1 MAQPAWYEQRER
13 GSTLGMR
20 ITVACYRAF
29 GRGLALVLL
38 PGIVGYFWATDA
50 AARRASRTYLRRV
63 GVRPASARQ
72 VFRHFYE
79 FGLSILDRVGIWLGD
94 ERRFALDVH
103 GAEHLDEV
111 RKRGRGALVIGS
123 HLGNLDALRLLA
135 LRDSPIPVNLL
146 MYTRHAARI
155 NAIFQEL
162 GALGPP
168 GARVRVI
175 EVARDGFEHVLE
187 ARKCVERGEVVAVLA
202 DRAPPSEAR
211 RLARASFLGAPA
223 AFPQGPFLLAGLLG
237 CPVLLMFALRRGAN
251 AYEVNVEWL
260 ADRIALPRVGRD
272 AAVAEWCQ
280 RFADRLAFHCARAPY
295 QWFNFHEFWPEAPA
309 HGRV

>member
-1 MAQPAWYEQRER
+1 MSQVAWYERSER
-13 GSTLGMR
+13 GSALGMR

-29 GRGLALVLL
+29 GRGLALGLL
-38 PGIVGYFWATDA
+38 PFIVGYFWATDA
-50 AARRASRTYLRRV
+50 SARRSSRAYLARL
-63 GVRPASARQ
+63 GLPAGARQ
-72 VFRHFYE
+72 SFRHFFE

-94 ERRFALDVH
+94 ERRFALELH
-103 GAEHLDEV
+103 GGEHLDRV
-111 RKRGRGALVIGS
+111 RELGRGAVVIGS

-155 NAIFQEL
+155 NAVFAEL

-187 ARKCVERGEVVAVLA
+187 ALKCVERGEVVAVLA
-202 DRAPPSEAR
+202 DRVPPSEAR
-211 RLARASFLGAPA
+211 RLARAEFLGAPA
-223 AFPQGPFLLAGLLG
+223 AFPQGPFLLAALLA
-237 CPVLLMFALRRGAN
+237 CPVLTMFALRGGAN
-251 AYEVNVEWL
+251 HYEIHVEWL
-260 ADRIALPRVGRD
+260 ADRIVLPRAARGR
-272 AAVAEWCQ
+272 AVAEWCQ

-295 QWFNFHEFWPEAPA
+295 QWFNFHDFWSEGAP
-309 HGRV
+309 